1 MIVRVLLF
9 ILWQEWDTNGQKLA
23 ISCNRRPK
31 LWPYTLLLETVRL
44 FETFAANFVIKVM
57 VPNVFIISYVAF
69 QAWFSWFEILNMEH
83 SANMTIKFEAITN
96 EYETWQTVAI
106 AVIWFVIETIGN
118 GLLLSL
124 IHYYKFGGDPLK
136 WRIVDHVS
144 LAFQFANPCESLRVP
159 LDSCGSL
166 GLPGSPCESL
176 QVLE

>member
-1 MIVRVLLF
+1 
-9 ILWQEWDTNGQKLA
+9 
-23 ISCNRRPK
+23 
-31 LWPYTLLLETVRL
+31 
-44 FETFAANFVIKVM
+44 
-57 VPNVFIISYVAF
+57 
-69 QAWFSWFEILNMEH
+69 MEH

-96 EYETWQTVAI
+96 EYETWQTVVI

-144 LAFQFANPCESLRVP
+144 LAFQFANLCESLRIP
-159 LDSCGSL
+159 LDSWGSL